1 MPPSGQDQ
9 PLAAADEWALAPPAP
24 PSSDERLWAAVA
36 HLSVV
41 LLGIVVPVALMLTKG
56 KDSEFVTEHA
66 LEALNFQVTAFIAVI
81 VAEVLGE
88 VVIGPLLVYGLVAVV
103 VFTAWLAARAAY
115 RGDRYRYPI
124 TLRVLQ
130 DDARSG

>member
-1 MPPSGQDQ
+1 M
-9 PLAAADEWALAPPAP
+9 
-24 PSSDERLWAAVA
+24 
-36 HLSVV
+36 V

-88 VVIGPLLVYGLVAVV
+88 VVIGPLLVYGLVAAI
-103 VFTAWLAARAAY
+103 VFTAWLAARAAH
-115 RGDRYRYPI
+115 RGERYRYPI
-124 TLRVLQ
+124 TLRVFQ